1 MKNHRLIS
9 LLLVLTLLAGILIPG
24 AIAADEEELPAAEPA
39 VEAAADP
46 EPEEV
51 PEAPTPKEEPAEKPA
66 EEPKEE
72 PKEEPAE
79 EPEEEPA
86 GEPAGD
92 PAGEPEGEPAGE
104 PEGEPGE
111 EPAPAGD
118 IPQELA
124 GDEPQEQANEP
135 VRFTAGYVSV
145 PAGTTAYA
153 EDNKSKAAGTFSS
166 EAVAYAELYREAEDA
181 DKDWLKL
188 TFDTEESKAEGAA
201 FATAFVQAKDVRVL
215 TDDETEALTA
225 SLPQDA
231 REYKGNKL
239 PTAALTEAEEADLP
253 GEPEGEPEAQPE
265 TPDPASSLTVDPEEI
280 ASNNVGPNAPSV
292 EITSSLD
299 VIKNE
304 KTTITVKGNS
314 TIKENTDTE
323 YIKLQ
328 KWDGDDWVDMDVNP
342 TWDKTDKKSP
352 YDFTIKFKVPDFEGE
367 PSRQF
372 RIILVKGGDQ
382 VADAGPLT
390 VKRAFAAK
398 ITKNNGAGLSQT
410 ATLKVGTEPASDQV
424 TEKQGKP
431 TGTVKYQW
439 YFRTKEGEKKKKYTG
454 TGATTNK
461 ASIPISAS
469 GIEYTYE
476 YWCEISADNGFAK
489 TEEVHITRPFEPVI
503 TVNNSQP
510 GLLDPDLYGEETPVT
525 FTVASAPEDAT
536 IQWQKNTGS
545 KWSNIKNQTAS
556 EYSINKIKD
565 ASYGTKYRAL
575 VTSGGKTVNSN
586 EFELTRPYELLDVP
600 TANIKAGINA
610 DVSLTPGVSDT
621 CENPVYYWEASVDGE
636 SAWMPVSDLTGYGDW
651 CYFEDAANKNLTIK
665 GCDDAYVPAFRLRV
679 EASNGRAISPSFKIA
694 KPYKVTVKANPT
706 AAGIGTK
713 FTLTATVK
721 NAPSTSLKYQWQR
734 WDFNGLTQ
742 EWGWDDIEGA
752 EDPTYSK
759 KADEFDYDDVRFRC
773 QVTAEG
779 DEDVIV
785 RSGAVAIKRPFT
797 LTTNHDKDYGTVYAG
812 MNQNPQLKITKVT
825 GASGT
830 VKYQWYKG
838 VQVFDENKRVWK
850 WSWSKISKA
859 TSAAYK
865 PGKPT
870 EETYDTAYRCLVTAN
885 NGKVYSREFQV
896 VRPFSLT
903 IQAGDEPIRA
913 GLYKTVTLEAE
924 ADSYLGDDYTLT
936 FELQSS
942 KDNGAKWTTYPNPV
956 DAEHLSFNIDVDDDT
971 YNNIYRIKGEAW
983 KDGAVAYTMYSG
995 TASIIQPFTPV
1006 ASPEE
1011 ARQVAIGKSITFT
1024 VDTQAGGYQWFVTG
1038 DEGWEA
1044 ISGATGA
1051 AYTLTVEDESVYG
1064 KGYRCEVL
1072 DGGEIAATNIVSV
1085 NEPFT
1090 VSVNSPKVTLGG
1102 TAKLT
1107 ATLDNLEPDTTISG
1121 YTWQFSA
1128 DGGETWQDVGGL
1140 FTAEENKLTVSPT
1153 IAEYYNADES
1163 NPVFVFRCTV
1173 SVENEYI
1180 GSVDSNIAM
1189 IKKPFAVG
1197 TNSREQRKDTG
1208 SVSFKV
1214 TTAKAATTFAWQYS
1228 EDNGVTWKA
1237 VKKAQGKATNAS
1249 DMKSSTLKVSVNY
1262 MTNVDNYCHL
1272 YRCKVTLSKKDVAS
1286 ETFYVEPEA
1295 AINYDYEPNADYA
1308 SSCSLIALADVG
1320 GEEYKP
1326 EDEIVVPA
1334 GTHGVRV
1341 SRIGD
1346 NVFKGKAGIT
1356 FVRIP
1361 KYVKSIGASAFED
1374 CSGIT
1379 KAELPNSVEEI
1390 GQAAFKD
1397 CSTLSEMEPYGPKEL
1412 E

>member
-24 AIAADEEELPAAEPA
+24 AIAADEEELPAAESA

-51 PEAPTPKEEPAEKPA
+51 PEAPAPKEEPAEKPA

-86 GEPAGD
+86 EEPAEVPAEKPEEEPAGD
-92 PAGEPEGEPAGE
+92 PEE
-104 PEGEPGE
+104 EPGE

-118 IPQELA
+118 VPQEPA

-145 PAGTTAYA
+145 PAGTAAYA

-188 TFDTEESKAEGAA
+188 TFDTEESKAEDAA
-201 FATAFVQAKDVRVL
+201 FATAFVQAKDVSVL
-215 TDDETEALTA
+215 TDGETEALAA
-225 SLPQDA
+225 SLSQDA

-239 PTAALTEAEEADLP
+239 PTADFTEAEEADLP
-253 GEPEGEPEAQPE
+253 GEPEDEPEAQPE

-280 ASNNVGPNAPSV
+280 ASNNAAHEVK
-292 EITSSLD
+292 ITSPKKQGED
-299 VIKNE
+299 PNPIVYKNE
-304 KTTITVKGNS
+304 KAAI
-314 TIKENTDTE
+314 TIKGTSTGKK
-323 YIKLQ
+323 ITLQ
-328 KWDGDDWVDMDVNP
+328 KQLQGDEWVDMSATP
-342 TWDKTDKKSP
+342 TWDKTAKNP
-352 YDFTIKFKVPDFEGE
+352 YIFTISFKVPDFEGK
-367 PSRQF
+367 PYQNF
-372 RIILVKGGDQ
+372 RIALKDNDGEIITWS
-382 VADAGPLT
+382 PLPVT
-390 VKRAFAAK
+390 VVRAFNGIIASNK
-398 ITKNNGAGLSQT
+398 GAGLSQT
-410 ATLKVGTEPASDQV
+410 AKLKAGTEPASDFL
-424 TEKQGKP
+424 TDEQGKP
-431 TGTVKYQW
+431 TGTLKYQW
-439 YFRTKEGEKKKKYTG
+439 YFSTDGANKKKYTG
-454 TGATTNK
+454 TGATTK
-461 ASIPISAS
+461 TASIPISES
-469 GIEYTYE
+469 GVEYTYE
-476 YWCEISADNGFAK
+476 YWCVISADNGSAT
-489 TEEVHITRPFEPVI
+489 TERVHITRPFEPVI

-525 FTVASAPEDAT
+525 FTVVSASVPEDAT

-586 EFELTRPYELLDVP
+586 EYELTRPYELLDVP
-600 TANIKAGINA
+600 TANIKAGIDA
-610 DVSLTPGVSDT
+610 GVYLTPGVSDT

-651 CYFEDAANKNLTIK
+651 CYFEDAANKNLTIE
-665 GCDDAYVPAFRLRV
+665 GCDEAYVPAFRLRV

-734 WDFNGLTQ
+734 WDYNAADDVW
-742 EWGWDDIEGA
+742 EWDDIEDA
-752 EDPTYSK
+752 EASTYSK
-759 KADEFDYDDVRFRC
+759 KADEFDYDGVQFRC
-773 QVTAEG
+773 EVTAEGG

-797 LTTNHDKDYGTVYAG
+797 LTTNHDKDDGIVYAG
-812 MNQNPQLKITKVT
+812 MDQNPQLKITKVT
-825 GASGT
+825 GATGT
-830 VKYQWYKG
+830 VKYQWYK
-838 VQVFDENKRVWK
+838 QVYDETERVWK
-850 WSWSKISKA
+850 WSKISKA
-859 TSAAYK
+859 TSKSYK

-870 EETYDTAYRCLVTAN
+870 EETYDTAYRCLVTAD
-885 NGKVYSREFQV
+885 NGKVYSREFWV

-913 GLYKTVTLEAE
+913 GLYKTVALEAE
-924 ADSYLGDDYTLT
+924 AASYLGDDYTLT

-1011 ARQVAIGKSITFT
+1011 FRQVAIGKSITFT

-1044 ISGATGA
+1044 IDGATGA
-1051 AYTLTVEDESVYG
+1051 SYTLTVEDESIYG
-1064 KGYRCEVL
+1064 KGYRCEVNV
-1072 DGGEIAATNIVSV
+1072 GGEIAATNIVSV

-1107 ATLDNLEPDTTISG
+1107 ATLDNLEPDTAITG
-1121 YTWQFSA
+1121 YAWQFSA

-1140 FTAEENKLTVSPT
+1140 FTAEEDKLTVSPT

-1262 MTNVDNYCHL
+1262 KTNVDNYCHL

-1308 SSCSLIALADVG
+1308 SSCTLFTLGDVG
-1320 GEEYKP
+1320 GEEYTP
-1326 EDEIVVPA
+1326 EGEIVVPA

-1341 SRIGD
+1341 SQIGD
-1346 NVFKGKAGIT
+1346 NVFKGKTGIT

-1361 KYVKSIGASAFED
+1361 KYVKSIGTSAFEG
-1374 CSGIT
+1374 CSGVT